1 MALAADWKPETG
13 GEPVTTKAPRP
24 GTPPPEPAELAP
36 LFPELEIEGLL
47 GAGGMGAVYKAKQRR
62 LGRAVALKVL
72 HGELSGDALFV
83 ERFLREAQ
91 ALAKLAHPGIVAIH
105 DFGERERRC
114 YLVMEYV
121 DGTNLRALLKQG
133 LLAPRQS
140 LDIVRQLCDSLQF
153 AHDEGVVHRDI
164 KPENVLVDR
173 AGRVKIADFGLAKL
187 VGAPAQATLTSAGQ
201 VMGTPHYMAP
211 EQVERPRDVDHR
223 ADLFSLGV
231 VFYEMLTGE
240 LPLGRFA
247 PPSERVQV
255 DVRLDEIVLKS
266 LERERERRY
275 QHAAQVKTDVERIE
289 RQPAAPAE
297 SEEDELSGLRSGVY
311 LPRLQAAFGRH
322 RPPAW
327 AWLALSTVAWIVC
340 GASFDLG
347 ALWFILLSVPLLAWL
362 FLSMVASR
370 SGAEPAQDEHAAPE
384 VFVEVGYGEQG
395 RSRQLSRRVALDR
408 WVVRMGPGAFFT
420 VCLGFVALFVAHV
433 AGWERYTWNY
443 SSSPQAP
450 MAGLE
455 RWAGRDAELLE
466 HVGITSA
473 SRPDLASADLQL
485 EAESAHW
492 LDNPYALLRVHPA
505 VHLSVALLLL
515 LGGAWL
521 AGRGGTTPRAGVAS
535 SMLLLLL
542 PLPGLHALTYALRGE
557 SAGLEVV
564 QTLRECR
571 GDAHALAGNLYATL
585 VAQEIEVH
593 AELSARIVEE
603 RSGEVLGEV
612 HVLASAPASVFER
625 WSMTWHGPERLEP
638 HVLFTI
644 VSDPSGE
651 RALLL
656 AEGGTVDS
664 SRLATSDWSS
674 RLRETLRVAC
684 ETTVA
689 K

>member
-1 MALAADWKPETG
+1 MAHKNFE
-13 GEPVTTKAPRP
+13 E
-24 GTPPPEPAELAP
+24 
-36 LFPELEIEGLL
+36 
-47 GAGGMGAVYKAKQRR
+47 
-62 LGRAVALKVL
+62 
-72 HGELSGDALFV
+72 
-83 ERFLREAQ
+83 
-91 ALAKLAHPGIVAIH
+91 
-105 DFGERERRC
+105 
-114 YLVMEYV
+114 
-121 DGTNLRALLKQG
+121 
-133 LLAPRQS
+133 
-140 LDIVRQLCDSLQF
+140 
-153 AHDEGVVHRDI
+153 
-164 KPENVLVDR
+164 
-173 AGRVKIADFGLAKL
+173 
-187 VGAPAQATLTSAGQ
+187 
-201 VMGTPHYMAP
+201 
-211 EQVERPRDVDHR
+211 
-223 ADLFSLGV
+223 
-231 VFYEMLTGE
+231 
-240 LPLGRFA
+240 
-247 PPSERVQV
+247 
-255 DVRLDEIVLKS
+255 VLKS
-266 LERERERRY
+266 ARNPVDMLRNSQIGAYVYPVVPPEYTNWRSE
-275 QHAAQVKTDVERIE
+275 QAAWRNSAVLFDQTHHM
-289 RQPAAPAE
+289 
-297 SEEDELSGLRSGVY
+297 DELIVEG
-311 LPRLQAAFGRH
+311 PDAAAF
-322 RPPAW
+322 
-327 AWLALSTVAWIVC
+327 
-340 GASFDLG
+340 
-347 ALWFILLSVPLLAWL
+347 
-362 FLSMVASR
+362 
-370 SGAEPAQDEHAAPE
+370 
-384 VFVEVGYGEQG
+384 
-395 RSRQLSRRVALDR
+395 
-408 WVVRMGPGAFFT
+408 
-420 VCLGFVALFVAHV
+420 
-433 AGWERYTWNY
+433 
-443 SSSPQAP
+443 
-450 MAGLE
+450 
-455 RWAGRDAELLE
+455 LE